1 MEDGQ
6 IMGVSQRL
14 KIGTRLAL
22 AFGVLLAF
30 MVVIAGGAWRGL
42 ASVDQTVYSITK
54 VSSPNMRRVAQMQTA
69 SLISFRS
76 AGDYN
81 FAPNEAE
88 KAKLRELI
96 GVNQKV
102 VQDNLAELKT
112 VIGGAE
118 GSDKERAKL
127 AELEQHLQAFGAQ
140 QAAIIEANARGDV
153 DKARADVSFVLSPT
167 NYKVL
172 GALRELMEIEF
183 AINDELSAQA
193 NAAMSQANTLNLVV
207 SALAVLIGGLLAWLI
222 TRSIVAPLTRA
233 VSVADAVADGRLD
246 VAIEVDR
253 ADEVGQLQA
262 SLRRMVDSLTSTV
275 RTVREGV
282 GESRSMVES
291 LAGASE
297 EVHDASRHQSEAA
310 SASAAAVEEL
320 TVSISTVAD
329 SADELRGRSSANLE
343 MSRNGSRSV
352 AQLETEMHQMQQ
364 VIQNLASSVQDFV
377 SSTQAITNMTREVRD
392 IADQTNLLALNA
404 AIEAARAGEQGRGFA
419 VVADEVRKLAEKSAT
434 SASEIDSVNR
444 QLGDKSAA
452 LDAVVRQGLSSL
464 EASRGCV
471 GQVAELFR
479 TSDVSVERSNAD
491 VDGIAASVVEQKAA
505 SIEIARNMEQMAQM
519 SEETSAAMQTISANS
534 RRIAEVSARLEE
546 SVRFFRLR

>member
-1 MEDGQ
+1 
-6 IMGVSQRL
+6 MGVSQRL

-22 AFGVLLAF
+22 AFGLLLLF

-42 ASVDQTVYSITK
+42 ASVGESVYSITEI
-54 VSSPNMRRVAQMQTA
+54 SSPNMRRVAQMQA
-69 SLISFRS
+69 AALISFRS
-76 AGDYN
+76 TGDYN
-81 FAPNEAE
+81 FVPDEAA
-88 KAKLRELI
+88 KAQLREKI
-96 GVNQKV
+96 DANQKIIRES
-102 VQDNLAELKT
+102 LAQLKT
-112 VIGGAE
+112 AIGSEYGTQ
-118 GSDKERAKL
+118 KERDKL
-127 AELEQHLQAFGAQ
+127 AELERHLQTFAAQ
-140 QAAIIEANARGDV
+140 QADILQTNASGNI
-153 DKARADVSFVLSPT
+153 DKARSDVSMVLSPT

-172 GALRELMEIEF
+172 GALRELMEVEF
-183 AINDELSAQA
+183 AINDELSREAQ
-193 NAAMSQANTLNLVV
+193 AAMSSANTLNMVFA
-207 SALAVLIGGLLAWLI
+207 ALAVLIGALSAWLI
-222 TRSIVAPLTRA
+222 SRSIVGPLKQA
-233 VSVADAVADGRLD
+233 VAVADSVADGRLD
-246 VAIEVDR
+246 VAIDVDR

-262 SLRRMVDSLTSTV
+262 SLKRMVDSLTRTV

-282 GESRSMVES
+282 GESRTMVES

-297 EVHDASRHQSEAA
+297 EVHEASRHQSEAA

-343 MSRNGSRSV
+343 MSRNGAKSV
-352 AQLETEMHQMQQ
+352 AQLEAEMQQMQS
-364 VIQNLASSVQDFV
+364 VIQDLASSVQDFV

-434 SASEIDSVNR
+434 SASEIDNVNR

-479 TSDVSVERSNAD
+479 ASDESVARSNSD
-491 VDGIAASVVEQKAA
+491 IDGIAASVVEQKAA
-505 SIEIARNMEQMAQM
+505 STEIAKNMEQMAQM

-534 RRIAEVSARLEE
+534 RRIADVSARLEE
-546 SVRFFRLR
+546 SVRFFKLG